1 MGWRLECGGKGEV
14 VEAPI
19 SSHAGRATHTH
30 TLREWTRVT
39 ALEKTGLEPCN
50 CAGCRKAP
58 WKSEHNVVLAGGW
71 EKGDNSLKSED
82 CVLVGGGDLRA

>member
-1 MGWRLECGGKGEV
+1 MR
-14 VEAPI
+14 VE
-19 SSHAGRATHTH
+19 RHTPL
-30 TLREWTRVT
+30 LREWTRVT

-82 CVLVGGGDLRA
+82 CVLVGVETCALRLRECSRRRVLRLVL